1 MKAFTQKAK
10 AQADEAVRAV
20 AMGIL
25 NSVVMKSPVGN
36 PSIWKTKYPPKGY
49 VGGRFRGNWQISSSV
64 PAEGTVERID
74 ASGMDT
80 INTEGA
86 KLTEFKAGLPIYL
99 VNNLPYAIP
108 LEYGH
113 STQAPAGM
121 VRLTVTEFRSIVA
134 EQVKAM
140 K

>member
-1 MKAFTQKAK
+1 
-10 AQADEAVRAV
+10 
-20 AMGIL
+20 MGIL